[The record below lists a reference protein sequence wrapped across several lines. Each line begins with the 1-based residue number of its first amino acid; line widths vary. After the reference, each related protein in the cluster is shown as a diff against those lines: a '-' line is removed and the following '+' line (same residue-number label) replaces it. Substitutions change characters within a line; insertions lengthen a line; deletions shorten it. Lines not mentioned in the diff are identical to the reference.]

1 MTKRLWCSA
10 SEVTSYQ
17 PNTRW
22 SFRAVKCP
30 RLNSSSAQPLE
41 ETRSNTCEGALVALS
56 KRWHEAQEPGDQVR
70 EAECS
75 GLSGTCHVA
84 RMYTHLCATVTA
96 PRKFDRGTAQALLR
110 DARAL
115 RPTLRSHFTVRAEP
129 YVTMSMAGVTSSLDV
144 QDRYAVVFEPWRCP
158 IAVEVR
164 SRKELHKR
172 IPKYTTTGVGYLA
185 TYLVLGSRIMLTLAS

>member
-1 MTKRLWCSA
+1 MRLKSLEIK
-10 SEVTSYQ
+10 SERLSVVDCQGPVTSRGCIPTSVLQ
-17 PNTRW
+17 
-22 SFRAVKCP
+22 
-30 RLNSSSAQPLE
+30 LPL
-41 ETRSNTCEGALVALS
+41 
-56 KRWHEAQEPGDQVR
+56 HESLIAGP
-70 EAECS
+70 
-75 GLSGTCHVA
+75 H
-84 RMYTHLCATVTA
+84 
-96 PRKFDRGTAQALLR
+96 TAQALLR